1 MSLWSAWTLCNAFRD
16 VLTLPRNRAASSKY
30 TNQMIAA
37 QSTTVTHSDG
47 VPRGDTSVCLVDWQ
61 SVNVS

>member
-1 MSLWSAWTLCNAFRD
+1 MSLWSAWTLRNAFRD
-16 VLTLPRNRAASSKY
+16 VLTLPRNQAASGKY
-30 TNQMIAA
+30 TNQVTAA
-37 QSTTVTHSDG
+37 QSATVTHSDG